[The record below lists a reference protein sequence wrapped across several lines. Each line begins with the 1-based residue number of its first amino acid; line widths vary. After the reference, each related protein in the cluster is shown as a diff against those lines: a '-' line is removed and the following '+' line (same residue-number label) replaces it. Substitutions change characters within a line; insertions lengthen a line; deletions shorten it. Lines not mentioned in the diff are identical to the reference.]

1 MKRILIDLT
10 DLISWSGN
18 HGGTQRVAYGIAKE
32 YFLLKDNPKQAV
44 EFMVFSTQDKVF
56 YQSSFSEIYDRTEQ
70 QKKSAP
76 NNVITQPT
84 VSIRSHIKNRLRPY
98 IPEPIRKN
106 NLVRKVAITSI
117 STSMRAGRKGK
128 TMIRRYAARSKRAT
142 AFLGDPIKFNEEDTV
157 LILGKPWDYP
167 DMEKTLTI
175 EKAKTKFKLVQVIYD
190 LILPLRPQLHHPSLF
205 KPYTQYMFEAIYAS
219 DLLLPISKSTD
230 RDLKLFAQTLK
241 LPIPKT
247 KVIRLAEAIVESDA
261 VDDIKPDA
269 RIQDKFIACI
279 GTIEIRKNHILLYY
293 VYKLAQELKI
303 ELPQLVIVG
312 ARGWLTG
319 DFQYLVENDPE
330 IKDKILILETIND
343 PGLDWIYR
351 NCLFSVYPSLYEGW
365 GLPVAESLAYG
376 KVAVSSDASSMPEI
390 ADDLVDYFS
399 PYDTKQCLEVI
410 TKYLNPSELSRKE
423 SQIRDKY
430 HSISWSYTYNQISK
444 AADQLRYNS

>member
-1 MKRILIDLT
+1 
-10 DLISWSGN
+10 
-18 HGGTQRVAYGIAKE
+18 
-32 YFLLKDNPKQAV
+32 
-44 EFMVFSTQDKVF
+44 
-56 YQSSFSEIYDRTEQ
+56 
-70 QKKSAP
+70 
-76 NNVITQPT
+76 
-84 VSIRSHIKNRLRPY
+84 
-98 IPEPIRKN
+98 
-106 NLVRKVAITSI
+106 
-117 STSMRAGRKGK
+117 
-128 TMIRRYAARSKRAT
+128 
-142 AFLGDPIKFNEEDTV
+142 
-157 LILGKPWDYP
+157 
-167 DMEKTLTI
+167 
-175 EKAKTKFKLVQVIYD
+175 
-190 LILPLRPQLHHPSLF
+190 
-205 KPYTQYMFEAIYAS
+205 MFEAIYAS